1 MKKKIC
7 YVLLY
12 VFFIGLIILV
22 QFSVSD
28 HLTKKETE
36 KWQQEMQEI
45 FDQNDREFAIMEL
58 SELHGRVEE
67 IQTISW
73 SLEGQ
78 TQKMKEELRKEL
90 EEIERFK
97 NTNNKYLNDFIIE
110 VKDHRLSIDDIC
122 EEILT
127 QIDEKRKD
135 IW

>member
-1 MKKKIC
+1 MKKKIG

-28 HLTKKETE
+28 HLTKKEIE

-45 FDQNDREFAIMEL
+45 FDQIDREFAIMEL
-58 SELHGRVEE
+58 SELRGRVKE
-67 IQTISW
+67 IQRISW

-78 TQKMKEELRKEL
+78 TQEMKEELRKEL
-90 EEIERFK
+90 EEIERFE

>member
-1 MKKKIC
+1 MKKKIG

-28 HLTKKETE
+28 HLTKKEIE

-45 FDQNDREFAIMEL
+45 FDQYDREFAIMEL

-67 IQTISW
+67 IQRISW

-78 TQKMKEELRKEL
+78 NQEMKEKLRKEL
-90 EEIERFK
+90 EEIERFNK
-97 NTNNKYLNDFIIE
+97 NTNKYLNDFTIV
-110 VKDHRLSIDDIC
+110 VKDHRSSIDDIC